1 MSNYVDGFGTNT
13 ITGDRS
19 NRTNEDNMYMREQAI
34 TTDLFKDCVVQVHST
49 DMESETLKFC
59 IEQTQNGISIA
70 ASVDPVA
77 NGPQQDKNS
86 LISKTVK
93 KELDRVLRATWHV
106 IVGDHYG
113 SFVTHEKGCF
123 LCMTIKDLWITIF
136 RSA

>member
-1 MSNYVDGFGTNT
+1 MSNYVDDFGTNT
-13 ITGDRS
+13 LPGERS
-19 NRTNEDNMYMREQAI
+19 NRTDDGQGMEQYA
-34 TTDLFKDCVVQVHST
+34 TAADLFKDCVVRVHST

-59 IEQTQNGISIA
+59 IEQSLNGVSIA
-70 ASVDPVA
+70 ISVDLAA

-93 KELDRVLRATWHV
+93 KELDRVLRPTWHV
-106 IVGDHYG
+106 VAGDHYG

-123 LCMTIKDLWITIF
+123 LCMTIRDIWITIF